1 MFRSAHLTAF
11 DAVKAAFA
19 GLLAEEATAERSQTE
34 DKEVSESV
42 TNSGRRRKGISSRR
56 KKRKQYRLTRHQGIH
71 GPSSAG
77 AVVAGI
83 ASNGIRQCC
92 LQFYSPSVVPE
103 PFR

>member
-19 GLLAEEATAERSQTE
+19 GLLAEEAAAERSQTV
-34 DKEVSESV
+34 DTKVSESV
-42 TNSGRRRKGISSRR
+42 TNSREGETGSSRGEIN
-56 KKRKQYRLTRHQGIH
+56 KRKLYPLTRHQDIH

-83 ASNGIRQCC
+83 ASNGIRQC
-92 LQFYSPSVVPE
+92 
-103 PFR
+103 R